1 MTEPPEE
8 FAALLDRARH
18 GDREALGRLARR
30 YEPDV
35 RLVAQVRLGR
45 ALRPYLDTVD
55 LVQSVHRSLLLG
67 LREDRFDVS
76 TPEKLVALA
85 LARRKVARHWRR
97 LRRQARLSGGAA
109 GADGL
114 PQLLL
119 SLGDAQDDPAQ
130 QAERKEAVESLCA
143 GLGGAERRL
152 LELRLQGY
160 TTAEAAR

>member
-35 RLVAQVRLGR
+35 RLVARVRLGR

-67 LREDRFDVS
+67 LRRGEFDVS
-76 TPEKLVALA
+76 SPEKLVALA
-85 LARRKVARHWRR
+85 LALVRCKVARHWRR
-97 LRRQARLSGGAA
+97 VRRQARLSGGAA
-109 GADGL
+109 GASGL
-114 PQLLL
+114 PQ
-119 SLGDAQDDPAQ
+119 
-130 QAERKEAVESLCA
+130 
-143 GLGGAERRL
+143 
-152 LELRLQGY
+152 
-160 TTAEAAR
+160 